1 MQMLSDR
8 GTVLS
13 LYSNCN
19 TIATMEVF
27 CHPNYHAIAVTVLY
41 YSFQLQDNR
50 CHNTIF
56 VISNN
61 HAIAG
66 TVLFLSATRRSMPR
80 CYLFLFQLPHN
91 RGHSATFY
99 LFPPTIRS
107 RELCSFFYFPLQ
119 LPCNRGHDPTFFH
132 FQQP

>member
-1 MQMLSDR
+1 MLSDR
-8 GTVLS
+8 GTVLL
-13 LYSNCN
+13 LYSNYN

-27 CHPNYHAIAVTVLY
+27 L
-41 YSFQLQDNR
+41 SFQLSCDR
-50 CHNTIF
+50 GYC
-56 VISNN
+56 
-61 HAIAG
+61 
-66 TVLFLSATRRSMPR
+66 TVLFFPTTRQSQPHCYFFHIQLSCDRGHCAIFFRYQTIEAT

-99 LFPPTIRS
+99 LFPPTIPS

-119 LPCNRGHDPTFFH
+119 LPYNRGHDPTFFH